1 MRILLLRHGE
11 TDWNTEGRL
20 QGREDMPLNENGILQ
35 AKLCGAALAGI
46 PINKAITS
54 PLKRA
59 KRTCEI
65 VAGYMGLDRVEI
77 EEGLLERD
85 FGVMSGKKLENIF
98 AAINCEGSE
107 SLDDAA
113 ERIIAALK
121 RHEGRP
127 GETILALSH
136 GAVINTLLFALT
148 DGKAGTGVTR
158 LKNTCVNILEA
169 EKGELRLIAWN
180 LTAPEAAAY
189 LKGEAPLPE
198 IDQRR
203 R

>member
-11 TDWNTEGRL
+11 TDWNIERRL
-20 QGREDMPLNENGILQ
+20 QGREDMPLNKNGILQ

-46 PINKAITS
+46 PVNKAITS

-65 VAGYMGLDRVEI
+65 VAGYMGLDEI
-77 EEGLLERD
+77 TEEPGLLERD
-85 FGVMSGKKLENIF
+85 FGVMSGKILENIF
-98 AAINCEGSE
+98 ATIHCEGSE
-107 SLDDAA
+107 SLDAAA
-113 ERIIAALK
+113 ERIMSALK
-121 RHEGRP
+121 RHEGKP
-127 GETILALSH
+127 GESLLAVSH
-136 GAVINTLLFALT
+136 GAVINALLFALT
-148 DGKAGTGVTR
+148 DGRVGTGITR

-169 EKGELRLIAWN
+169 ENGELRVVAWN

-198 IDQRR
+198 GTHT
-203 R
+203 

>member
-35 AKLCGAALAGI
+35 AKICGAALAGI
-46 PINKAITS
+46 PVNKAITS

-65 VAGYMGLDRVEI
+65 VAGYMGLDRVTAEP
-77 EEGLLERD
+77 GLLERD

-98 AAINCEGSE
+98 ATINCEGSE
-107 SLDDAA
+107 ALEDAA
-113 ERIIAALK
+113 ERIISALK
-121 RHEGRP
+121 RHEGKP
-127 GETILALSH
+127 GETLLALSH

-148 DGKAGTGVTR
+148 DGRAGTVITR
-158 LKNTCVNILEA
+158 RKNTCVNVLEA
-169 EKGELRLIAWN
+169 ENGKLRVVAWN

-189 LKGEAPLPE
+189 LKGQAPLPE
-198 IDQRR
+198 GTYID
-203 R
+203 